1 MTSRDTV
8 APSDN
13 LVRIK
18 PSTHFIF
25 LFGKMADSCSPSG
38 CNQNVRFGLN
48 PKSIATMLS
57 ILALLYLLGP
67 ALVGRALS
75 YYLKQKT
82 AGRRAQILELME
94 SEEKEYATKGK
105 GKRDSDEWHH
115 VETDPSGATKGAEP
129 ADRDWDGI
137 VGFFHPFW
145 CVLGLLPFGNCILQF
160 LANFYSVML
169 VVGVSE
175 SFGRP

>member
-1 MTSRDTV
+1 MT
-8 APSDN
+8 
-13 LVRIK
+13 
-18 PSTHFIF
+18 
-25 LFGKMADSCSPSG
+25 DSCSLSD
-38 CNQNVRFGLN
+38 CNQNARFGLN

-57 ILALLYLLGP
+57 LLALLYLLGP
-67 ALVGRALS
+67 GLVGRAVS

-115 VETDPSGATKGAEP
+115 VETEPSGATKGAEP

-145 CVLGLLPFGNCILQF
+145 CVLDSSVFRFDMPRFNSLLT
-160 LANFYSVML
+160 SVQ
-169 VVGVSE
+169 
-175 SFGRP
+175 